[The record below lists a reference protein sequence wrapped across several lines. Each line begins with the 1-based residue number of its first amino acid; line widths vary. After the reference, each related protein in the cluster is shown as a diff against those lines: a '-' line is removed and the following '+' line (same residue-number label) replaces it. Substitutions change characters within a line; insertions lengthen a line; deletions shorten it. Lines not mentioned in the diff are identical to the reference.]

1 MNEIPHWLEKQNDLQ
16 PTKVAIEYGE
26 HQSISYSELREES
39 RKLAKGLMKKG
50 VKSGD
55 HVAILSGSRIEF
67 PVCVHALS
75 YVGAVIVCLNMR
87 LSPEEL
93 AFQLT
98 DADVTWFI
106 VDPEFVEKGHKAMQ
120 STTLNEDHIVT
131 MDRLPKAEDSIYLN
145 DHLCLDDVFT
155 MMYTSG
161 TTGKPKA
168 VMHTYGNH
176 WFSAVASALNLGL
189 SASDKWL
196 VCLPLFHI
204 GGFSILMKNVI
215 YGMPIRMLDRF
226 DAKVIN
232 NGIRHHGVTIVSV
245 VTVMLQRLMKDL
257 QENSYPASFRCV
269 LLGGGPVP
277 KPLLH
282 KASEKS
288 IPVFQTY
295 GMTETSSQIV
305 TLSPSEALRK
315 LGSAGK
321 ALAPA
326 TLKIFVDGRIA
337 KPYETGEIHVKGPM
351 VSSGYYKKGHQ
362 EAEYLATGDAGYLD
376 EEGFLYVVDRVKD
389 MIISGGENIYPAEVE
404 SVLIGIEGVEE
415 VAVTGMVDDEWG
427 EVPAAFI
434 VKKEGTDIS
443 FEKMATYCRDHLAP
457 YKIPKQLFI
466 ISQLPR
472 NASNKIVRRKL
483 FQSVEGEQGHGH

>member
-1 MNEIPHWLEKQNDLQ
+1 MNEIPHWLEKQSDLQ
-16 PTKVAIEYGE
+16 PTNVAIEYGE

-39 RKLAKGLMKKG
+39 RKLAKGLIKKG
-50 VKSGD
+50 VKQGD
-55 HVAILSGSRIEF
+55 HVAILSGNRVEF
-67 PVCVHALS
+67 PICVHALS
-75 YVGAVIVCLNMR
+75 YIGAVVVCLNTR

-98 DADVTWFI
+98 DADATSFI
-106 VDPEFVEKGHKAMQ
+106 VDTEFVEEGHKAIEL
-120 STTLNEDHIVT
+120 TTLNEDTLVT
-131 MDRLPKAEDSIYLN
+131 MDHLPKADGSISLN
-145 DHLCLDDVFT
+145 DQLSLDDVFT

-189 SASDKWL
+189 SARDKWL
-196 VCLPLFHI
+196 ACLPLFHV
-204 GGFSILMKNVI
+204 GGFSLLMKNVI
-215 YGMPIRMLDRF
+215 YGMPIRMLARF
-226 DAKVIN
+226 DAEVIN
-232 NGIRHHGVTIVSV
+232 NEIRHHGVTIVSV
-245 VTVMLQRLMKDL
+245 VTVMLQRLLKDL
-257 QENSYPASFRCV
+257 QENSYPRSFRCM

-282 KASEKS
+282 KANERN

-305 TLSPSEALRK
+305 TLSPSDALRK
-315 LGSAGK
+315 IGSAGK

-326 TLKIFVDGRIA
+326 TLKVLVGGRIA
-337 KPYETGEIHVKGPM
+337 EPYETGEIHVRGPM
-351 VSSGYYKKGHQ
+351 VSSGYYKKGHR

-376 EEGFLYVVDRVKD
+376 EEGFLYVVDRVND

-404 SVLIGIEGVEE
+404 SVLLGIEGVEE
-415 VAVTGMVDDEWG
+415 AGVTGMPDDEWG
-427 EVPAAFI
+427 EVPTAFI
-434 VKKEGTDIS
+434 VKKEEADIS
-443 FEKMATYCRDHLAP
+443 LEKLNEYCRGHLAP
-457 YKIPKQLFI
+457 YKIPKQLFV

-483 FQSVEGEQGHGH
+483 FKSVEGEHGYEH